1 MQLIFSHRGLMITLC
16 MLLYKCFDEIQKKQ
30 MFCIIKYGCL
40 LFYLVVKK
48 ENNCTFPFLE
58 KSNLWTR
65 SYFFANWFTA
75 FIILTEA
82 FYGTVHSN
90 NMLLSFSG
98 TGINIYIQT
107 LYSEVV
113 LQFKIH
119 MPLKYTGEF
128 FTHFETEIQQ
138 FSNLLP
144 DVQVFTVYFIVTW
157 YWVHKVP

>member
-1 MQLIFSHRGLMITLC
+1 MFTILSCCKER
-16 MLLYKCFDEIQKKQ
+16 KQ
-30 MFCIIKYGCL
+30 
-40 LFYLVVKK
+40 
-48 ENNCTFPFLE
+48 FLE
-58 KSNLWTR
+58 KVICEPEAISLQID
-65 SYFFANWFTA
+65 FTA

-144 DVQVFTVYFIVTW
+144 DVQVFTVYFIVT
-157 YWVHKVP
+157 

>member
-48 ENNCTFPFLE
+48 ENNFQKKVICEPEAISLQID
-58 KSNLWTR
+58 
-65 SYFFANWFTA
+65 FTA

-144 DVQVFTVYFIVTW
+144 DVQVFTVYFIVT
-157 YWVHKVP
+157 